1 MEKRKGA
8 VNQSRP
14 EFNHPQPRVG
24 GSGANAEA
32 KIVSEPLPVVYLARL
47 GETAWSL
54 ISQHTGGTDRP
65 LTSTTTIPQ
74 FHPRPSET
82 TSEPYRNLPI

>member
-54 ISQHTGGTDRP
+54 ISQHTDSTDRP
-65 LTSTTTIPQ
+65 LTEHDDNTSISSTP
-74 FHPRPSET
+74 E
-82 TSEPYRNLPI
+82 RNDQRAL